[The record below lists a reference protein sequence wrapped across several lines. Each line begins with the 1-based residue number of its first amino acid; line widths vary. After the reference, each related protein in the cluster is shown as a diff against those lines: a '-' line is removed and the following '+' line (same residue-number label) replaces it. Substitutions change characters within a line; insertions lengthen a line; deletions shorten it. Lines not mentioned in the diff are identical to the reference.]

1 VTTIRVELPE
11 ARYKEI
17 PPQVRFRGQVLENMN
32 SLPGVKA
39 AMVSEVPLGG
49 NSINHNF
56 VIEGRTPMTAG
67 EEPELYSRSIAGD
80 YFAIMRIPLRRGRA
94 LTVGDRPGAPLVG
107 VINESMARQYFG
119 DEDPLGRRIRW
130 ARDEGVSWITI
141 VGVVGDIRH
150 FGLAQGEEPAIY
162 TPYAQS
168 GQEWKRWSEIVV
180 RTERAADVLALTAQ
194 LKRALW
200 KVDPLI
206 PVTRVRTMDEI
217 MASSLGERRFNALL
231 IGVFAAVAV
240 MLAAVGLYG
249 VIAYLVQQRTREIGV
264 RMALGAQRHH
274 VLNLIMR
281 HGVALSAAGIGLGVG
296 AAFAA
301 SRVLTALLHGVEPT
315 DPPTFISVIV
325 LLFSVA
331 VAASYL
337 PARRAARLDPNV
349 ALRHE

>member
-1 VTTIRVELPE
+1 
-11 ARYKEI
+11 
-17 PPQVRFRGQVLENMN
+17 
-32 SLPGVKA
+32 
-39 AMVSEVPLGG
+39 
-49 NSINHNF
+49 
-56 VIEGRTPMTAG
+56 VIEGRPAITEG
-67 EEPELYSRSIAGD
+67 EEPELYSRSVAGD
-80 YFAIMRIPLRRGRA
+80 YFKVMGIPLQRGRA
-94 LTVGDRPGAPLVG
+94 FTRDDRADAPAVG

-150 FGLAQGEEPAIY
+150 FGLAKGEEPAIY

-180 RTERAADVLALTAQ
+180 RTERAPDVVALTAQ

-206 PVTRVRTMDEI
+206 PVTKVRTMDEI

-231 IGVFAAVAV
+231 IGVFAAIAV
-240 MLAAVGLYG
+240 TLAAVGLYG

-281 HGVALSAAGIGLGVG
+281 HGVALSGVGIALGVG
-296 AAFAA
+296 AAFAS

-315 DPPTFISVIV
+315 DLPTFAGVIV
-325 LLFSVA
+325 LLFGIA
-331 VAASYL
+331 LAASYL
-337 PARRAARLDPNV
+337 PARRAANLNPNI
-349 ALRHE
+349 ALRHD